1 MACVGSPILSERAVK
16 VMFRHL
22 RLKLTVL
29 YAGLFCAALIFIG
42 ATAYIVLADNTHRVA
57 REQLAATGAMFDQLW
72 GARFEHMR
80 DSALRTVD
88 EPGFRSAAV
97 ADDLPALATQLRDLQ
112 MRSGLDIAFVVTREG
127 RIVGDD
133 GSEDISV
140 PVGLQAALSST
151 QMPTRGVLRSGGQ
164 LYQAAIAPMP
174 QSQDWLI
181 VGKRLDEVELDTLTA
196 LSPLPMIAETRTR
209 GDAGWGGDTADA
221 AAVNAFI
228 DAALGGEANKAGRLD
243 ALSGDAI
250 ALVRPLP
257 ALDGTRAVLM
267 LRYPLSTALS
277 SYRTLF
283 GTLLAIGVVGLMGLI
298 AGTWFLAR
306 GITQPLSTLERAAK
320 HLTEGVYDTVVVR
333 TRDELSRLAESFNSM
348 TGAIRERE
356 RKITQLAYQDAETR
370 LPNRLALERRL
381 AGAPNAERVYLAAIG
396 VDRFAHVRGA
406 IGYGLA
412 GMLVR
417 TLGSRLAR
425 LVPNAPMARLSSDVL
440 GIAFLADNE
449 ADARKRADTL
459 VANLEESL
467 SLEGQIVDV
476 NVTIGIAQPRG
487 RGETPSQMIERATVA
502 LDQARARKQKVG
514 VFDEA
519 AYGDPARNLSLMGEM
534 RRALAEGHVHLV
546 HQPKYNFRSGRIDS
560 AECLV
565 RWRHPTRGLIPP
577 DLFVPMAED
586 TGHIRAL
593 TEWTLERAVVDQKRL
608 AAAGHTLTLSVN
620 ISARLL
626 SDVDFARRAVE
637 IVKQA
642 PQQIGFEITET
653 AVIDNPDVALANIEL
668 FARNG
673 VRVAIDD
680 YGAGLSSLAYLKQ
693 LPAHELKIDKLF
705 VQNMTNSQRDALL
718 VRSTVDLA
726 HGLGMEVV
734 AEGVETPA
742 AFALLASMRCDLAQG
757 FLVSRPASVDE
768 LIAILNDERRMRY
781 YQQTAL
787 GAPVA
792 AVPDLKPR
800 AV

>member
-1 MACVGSPILSERAVK
+1 
-16 VMFRHL
+16 
-22 RLKLTVL
+22 
-29 YAGLFCAALIFIG
+29 
-42 ATAYIVLADNTHRVA
+42 
-57 REQLAATGAMFDQLW
+57 
-72 GARFEHMR
+72 
-80 DSALRTVD
+80 
-88 EPGFRSAAV
+88 
-97 ADDLPALATQLRDLQ
+97 
-112 MRSGLDIAFVVTREG
+112 
-127 RIVGDD
+127 
-133 GSEDISV
+133 
-140 PVGLQAALSST
+140 
-151 QMPTRGVLRSGGQ
+151 
-164 LYQAAIAPMP
+164 
-174 QSQDWLI
+174 
-181 VGKRLDEVELDTLTA
+181 
-196 LSPLPMIAETRTR
+196 
-209 GDAGWGGDTADA
+209 
-221 AAVNAFI
+221 
-228 DAALGGEANKAGRLD
+228 
-243 ALSGDAI
+243 
-250 ALVRPLP
+250 
-257 ALDGTRAVLM
+257 
-267 LRYPLSTALS
+267 
-277 SYRTLF
+277 
-283 GTLLAIGVVGLMGLI
+283 
-298 AGTWFLAR
+298 
-306 GITQPLSTLERAAK
+306 
-320 HLTEGVYDTVVVR
+320 
-333 TRDELSRLAESFNSM
+333 
-348 TGAIRERE
+348 
-356 RKITQLAYQDAETR
+356 
-370 LPNRLALERRL
+370 
-381 AGAPNAERVYLAAIG
+381 
-396 VDRFAHVRGA
+396 
-406 IGYGLA
+406 
-412 GMLVR
+412 
-417 TLGSRLAR
+417 
-425 LVPNAPMARLSSDVL
+425 
-440 GIAFLADNE
+440 
-449 ADARKRADTL
+449 
-459 VANLEESL
+459 
-467 SLEGQIVDV
+467 
-476 NVTIGIAQPRG
+476 
-487 RGETPSQMIERATVA
+487 
-502 LDQARARKQKVG
+502 
-514 VFDEA
+514 
-519 AYGDPARNLSLMGEM
+519 
-534 RRALAEGHVHLV
+534 V

-565 RWRHPTRGLIPP
+565 RWRHPTRGMIPP

-593 TEWTLERAVVDQKRL
+593 TEWTLEHAVEDQRRL

-642 PQQIGFEITET
+642 PHQMGFEITET